1 MVAEVPENTPWVAAR
16 SSEAGMSV
24 EKSTELRGS
33 RASLLFHGASDV
45 ARSLPHVG
53 CGADAWATSSC
64 REAMAAPP
72 LLVSRSPWSLYPHL
86 TSPLGPSPPPP
97 YAPLPA
103 SFVLRP
109 ALSSLSTAPVT
120 AITTATRPY
129 APHLAVPF
137 TSSADGR
144 PGGSAGAGGGS
155 VAAAAAAGGA
165 EGKAALAVPGLG
177 EAKEGAAIV
186 AKKGEAG
193 GAAAGPGKGGAGEA
207 VAGGG
212 QGGEEASDM
221 AILSTL
227 AQYLWPKDNPDYRRR
242 VAAALTLLV
251 SAKLLNIQV
260 PFLFKHAIDSLSA
273 AAGATGATAAAAAAT
288 AASDPL
294 FFALFTTPSA
304 MLLGYGLARAGASA
318 CNGGA
323 CELRNA
329 VFANVA
335 QGTIRKVARQVFLHL
350 HDMDLSFHL
359 SRQTGALNRTIDRGT
374 RAINFILSSM
384 LFNVFPTLLEV
395 RFPPLPSC
403 SSLPQRCPATRP
415 ALIGLVS
422 SILAYKF
429 GPSFAVVTA
438 ATVTAYTV
446 FTLGITQ
453 VHLSTHLTL
462 NNPSPHP
469 SSPSLLV
476 AFLPSSLLSHI
487 FPSSLL
493 PFPPLSPFLPSPFLS
508 LLPSPPLPSPSL
520 PSPPLPSPPL
530 PSPPLPSPPLPS
542 PPLPS
547 PHPSPAFAGPPG
559 SVNAWQW
566 RTKFRQ
572 QMNKADNDSSSRAID
587 SLINYETV
595 KYFNNEEHEAAM
607 YDTFLKRY
615 EVAARKTQSSL
626 SLLNFGQN
634 AIFSAALAYT
644 MVMCGQ
650 GIAAGHMTI
659 GDLGRKGMSGGE
671 GGDLEKQ
678 GDGIWV
684 MVNGL
689 LFQLSLPLNFLGSVY
704 RETRQSLIDMHH
716 MFSLL
721 QLKPSVSDIPDAR
734 PLELKD
740 SSISLEGVTFGY
752 HDEKPILNGV
762 SLHVPGGKS
771 LAIVGPSGSDFPP
784 TGPPPF
790 YPISSFPTSFFP
802 PCPAFFSPSFFLLFP
817 FFSSLPAHP
826 SSLRSLVPPSRLQVL
841 FNDSIMYNIRYG
853 RPSAT
858 DEEVYEAARQAA
870 IHEQILEFPK
880 GYDTM
885 VGERGL
891 KVRENHEDSFFV
903 LNAFTQ
909 LSTFPKGYDTMVGEC
924 GLKISGGEKQRVAL
938 ARTFLKGAP
947 ILLCDEATSALDS
960 VTEGAILTALQS
972 LARNRTSIFVAHRLT
987 TAMQCDEIV
996 VLDEGRIIE
1005 RGNHASLLALNGTYA
1020 DMWRQQ
1026 NHPHGEEDAG
1036 EGEEGGEGEIRGV
1049 SASEHGGDRLAV
1061 VLGGDDD
1068 GVAHGK
1074 ADKAGN
1080 AAAGVDGNG
1089 RPIVHGAAARA
1100 S

>member
-1 MVAEVPENTPWVAAR
+1 
-16 SSEAGMSV
+16 MSL

-33 RASLLFHGASDV
+33 RATLLFHGSSDV

-72 LLVSRSPWSLYPHL
+72 LLHL
-86 TSPLGPSPPPP
+86 TSPQGPSPPPP
-97 YAPLPA
+97 YAALPA
-103 SFVLRP
+103 SFVLRS
-109 ALSSLSTAPVT
+109 ALSSLSAAPVS

-129 APHLAVPF
+129 APQLA
-137 TSSADGR
+137 
-144 PGGSAGAGGGS
+144 
-155 VAAAAAAGGA
+155 
-165 EGKAALAVPGLG
+165 AVV
-177 EAKEGAAIV
+177 GAA
-186 AKKGEAG
+186 
-193 GAAAGPGKGGAGEA
+193 GKGGAGEA

-227 AQYLWPKDNPDYRRR
+227 AHYLWPKDNPDYRRR

-318 CNGGA
+318 CN
-323 CELRNA
+323 ELRNA

-384 LFNVFPTLLEV
+384 LFNVFPTLLE
-395 RFPPLPSC
+395 
-403 SSLPQRCPATRP
+403 
-415 ALIGLVS
+415 IGLVS

-438 ATVTAYTV
+438 ATVTAYTA
-446 FTLGITQ
+446 FTLGIT
-453 VHLSTHLTL
+453 
-462 NNPSPHP
+462 
-469 SSPSLLV
+469 
-476 AFLPSSLLSHI
+476 
-487 FPSSLL
+487 
-493 PFPPLSPFLPSPFLS
+493 
-508 LLPSPPLPSPSL
+508 
-520 PSPPLPSPPL
+520 
-530 PSPPLPSPPLPS
+530 
-542 PPLPS
+542 
-547 PHPSPAFAGPPG
+547 
-559 SVNAWQW
+559 QW

-607 YDTFLKRY
+607 YDKFLKRY
-615 EVAARKTQSSL
+615 EEAARKTQSSL

-650 GIAAGHMTI
+650 GIGAGHMTI
-659 GDLGRKGMSGGE
+659 GDL
-671 GGDLEKQ
+671 
-678 GDGIWV
+678 V

-716 MFSLL
+716 MFNLL
-721 QLKPSVSDIPDAR
+721 NLKPSVTDIPDAR

-740 SSISLEGVTFGY
+740 CSISFHDVTFGY

-771 LAIVGPSGSDFPP
+771 LAIVGPSGSGKS
-784 TGPPPF
+784 TVLRLL
-790 YPISSFPTSFFP
+790 YRFFDVD
-802 PCPAFFSPSFFLLFP
+802 SGSIKVDGQDIRQVTIN
-817 FFSSLPAHP
+817 
-826 SSLRSLVPPSRLQVL
+826 SLRKSIGVVPQDTVL

-870 IHEQILEFPK
+870 IHEQILQFPK
-880 GYDTM
+880 GYDTL
-885 VGERGL
+885 VGER
-891 KVRENHEDSFFV
+891 
-903 LNAFTQ
+903 
-909 LSTFPKGYDTMVGEC
+909 

-1026 NHPHGEEDAG
+1026 NRPHGEDAEEG
-1036 EGEEGGEGEIRGV
+1036 EGGAGEEGSHGASSSEISRGREGRLLDGEGKVVGAGKEQ
-1049 SASEHGGDRLAV
+1049 GGDRLAV

-1080 AAAGVDGNG
+1080 AAAGADGDG
-1089 RPIVHGAAARA
+1089 RPVVHGTAAKA

>member
-1 MVAEVPENTPWVAAR
+1 MPTWSSLRCAIYRCGTRAAKGSGSGGAGGSNGGAGARGIRGADSWRRSARDVVEWSGDTWRHTGGQRCSRATGSLKDTGRAAEVPASAEWVAEGTAQAVSGWR
-16 SSEAGMSV
+16 RLTSMRLCDAASE
-24 EKSTELRGS
+24 
-33 RASLLFHGASDV
+33 V
-45 ARSLPHVG
+45 ARPGPHAG
-53 CGADAWATSSC
+53 CGADMWAKRGS
-64 REAMAAPP
+64 REAAAAAHLLHLTPPQDPCCPPLPRSAALAPSSRLPSLHPHAPTSLLSPSALPHTASLLHPASAPLHSPLSPPSAAPA
-72 LLVSRSPWSLYPHL
+72 SAI
-86 TSPLGPSPPPP
+86 T
-97 YAPLPA
+97 PA
-103 SFVLRP
+103 SL
-109 ALSSLSTAPVT
+109 
-120 AITTATRPY
+120 PY
-129 APHLAVPF
+129 HPRWAVPF
-137 TSSADGR
+137 TSGSDGKEGGRVGAGTEGAAAAGAAGGGRGKAAVSMSRLGEGKEAASSAEKTGEGR
-144 PGGSAGAGGGS
+144 VDAGTAVMGKEGPGAAVGGGVKGGAGGA
-155 VAAAAAAGGA
+155 VAAAA
-165 EGKAALAVPGLG
+165 
-177 EAKEGAAIV
+177 
-186 AKKGEAG
+186 
-193 GAAAGPGKGGAGEA
+193 
-207 VAGGG
+207 
-212 QGGEEASDM
+212 GGEEASDM
-221 AILSTL
+221 AILSSL
-227 AQYLWPKDNPDYRRR
+227 VQYLWPKDNPDYRRR

-273 AAGATGATAAAAAAT
+273 AAGATGATAAAAAAA

-318 CNGGA
+318 CN
-323 CELRNA
+323 ELRNA

-384 LFNVFPTLLEV
+384 LFNVFPTLLE
-395 RFPPLPSC
+395 
-403 SSLPQRCPATRP
+403 
-415 ALIGLVS
+415 IGLVS

-438 ATVTAYTV
+438 ATVTAYTA
-446 FTLGITQ
+446 FTLGIT
-453 VHLSTHLTL
+453 
-462 NNPSPHP
+462 
-469 SSPSLLV
+469 
-476 AFLPSSLLSHI
+476 
-487 FPSSLL
+487 
-493 PFPPLSPFLPSPFLS
+493 
-508 LLPSPPLPSPSL
+508 
-520 PSPPLPSPPL
+520 
-530 PSPPLPSPPLPS
+530 
-542 PPLPS
+542 
-547 PHPSPAFAGPPG
+547 
-559 SVNAWQW
+559 QW

-607 YDTFLKRY
+607 YDKFLQRY
-615 EVAARKTQSSL
+615 EGAARKTQSSL

-644 MVMCGQ
+644 MVMCGD

-659 GDLGRKGMSGGE
+659 GDL
-671 GGDLEKQ
+671 
-678 GDGIWV
+678 V

-716 MFSLL
+716 MFNLL
-721 QLKPSVSDIPDAR
+721 QLKPSVSDCPDAR
-734 PLELKD
+734 PLELRD
-740 SSISLEGVTFGY
+740 SSITLDNVTFGY

-771 LAIVGPSGSDFPP
+771 LAIVGPSGSGKS
-784 TGPPPF
+784 TVLRLL
-790 YPISSFPTSFFP
+790 YRFFDVD
-802 PCPAFFSPSFFLLFP
+802 SGTIKVDGQDIRKVTIN
-817 FFSSLPAHP
+817 
-826 SSLRSLVPPSRLQVL
+826 SLRKSIGVVPQDTVL

-880 GYDTM
+880 GYNTV
-885 VGERGL
+885 VGER
-891 KVRENHEDSFFV
+891 
-903 LNAFTQ
+903 
-909 LSTFPKGYDTMVGEC
+909 

-960 VTEGAILTALQS
+960 VTEGAILSALQS

-996 VLDEGRIIE
+996 VLDEGRIVE
-1005 RGNHASLLALNGTYA
+1005 RGNHASLLALNATYA

-1026 NHPHGEEDAG
+1026 NRPHGEEGEGGDEGEAGGVSDAG
-1036 EGEEGGEGEIRGV
+1036 GHGEGRLLDGQGKVVAGGKGQGQGQGGE
-1049 SASEHGGDRLAV
+1049 HGDRLAV
-1061 VLGGDDD
+1061 VLAGDDD

-1074 ADKAGN
+1074 ADKVGN
-1080 AAAGVDGNG
+1080 AAAVSGDGQARAIG
-1089 RPIVHGAAARA
+1089 HGAAARA

>member
-72 LLVSRSPWSLYPHL
+72 LLVSRAPLHL
-86 TSPLGPSPPPP
+86 TSLQGPSPPPP

-137 TSSADGR
+137 SKNADGR

-155 VAAAAAAGGA
+155 LAAAAAAGGA

-177 EAKEGAAIV
+177 GGKEGAVIV
-186 AKKGEAG
+186 DKKGEAG

-318 CNGGA
+318 CN
-323 CELRNA
+323 ELRNA

-384 LFNVFPTLLEV
+384 LFNVFPTLLE
-395 RFPPLPSC
+395 
-403 SSLPQRCPATRP
+403 
-415 ALIGLVS
+415 IGLVS

-438 ATVTAYTV
+438 ATVTAYIV
-446 FTLGITQ
+446 FTLGIT
-453 VHLSTHLTL
+453 
-462 NNPSPHP
+462 
-469 SSPSLLV
+469 
-476 AFLPSSLLSHI
+476 
-487 FPSSLL
+487 
-493 PFPPLSPFLPSPFLS
+493 
-508 LLPSPPLPSPSL
+508 
-520 PSPPLPSPPL
+520 
-530 PSPPLPSPPLPS
+530 
-542 PPLPS
+542 
-547 PHPSPAFAGPPG
+547 
-559 SVNAWQW
+559 QW

-659 GDLGRKGMSGGE
+659 GDL
-671 GGDLEKQ
+671 
-678 GDGIWV
+678 V

-704 RETRQSLIDMHH
+704 RETRQSLIDMQH

-771 LAIVGPSGSDFPP
+771 LAIVGPSGSGKS
-784 TGPPPF
+784 TVLRLL
-790 YPISSFPTSFFP
+790 YRFFD
-802 PCPAFFSPSFFLLFP
+802 ADSGSIKVDGQDIRQ
-817 FFSSLPAHP
+817 ATIG
-826 SSLRSLVPPSRLQVL
+826 SLRKSIGVVPQDTVL

-853 RPSAT
+853 RPTAT

-885 VGERGL
+885 VGER
-891 KVRENHEDSFFV
+891 
-903 LNAFTQ
+903 
-909 LSTFPKGYDTMVGEC
+909 

-1026 NHPHGEEDAG
+1026 NRPHGEDAG
-1036 EGEEGGEGEIRGV
+1036 EGEEGGEGEGRGA
-1049 SASEHGGDRLAV
+1049 SASEQGGDRLAV

-1080 AAAGVDGNG
+1080 AAAAVDGNG

>member
-1 MVAEVPENTPWVAAR
+1 
-16 SSEAGMSV
+16 
-24 EKSTELRGS
+24 
-33 RASLLFHGASDV
+33 
-45 ARSLPHVG
+45 
-53 CGADAWATSSC
+53 
-64 REAMAAPP
+64 MAAPP
-72 LLVSRSPWSLYPHL
+72 LLHL
-86 TSPLGPSPPPP
+86 TSPQGPSPPSP
-97 YAPLPA
+97 YAALPA
-103 SFVLRP
+103 SYVLRP
-109 ALSSLSTAPVT
+109 ALSSLSAAPVT
-120 AITTATRPY
+120 AVTSVTRPY

-137 TSSADGR
+137 TSSAHGR
-144 PGGSAGAGGGS
+144 LGGSAGAGGGS
-155 VAAAAAAGGA
+155 VPAAAAAGAA

-177 EAKEGAAIV
+177 EGKEGAAIV
-186 AKKGEAG
+186 GKKREAG
-193 GAAAGPGKGGAGEA
+193 GAAAGPGKGKTEGDGSGKAVVGASGKGGAGEA

-318 CNGGA
+318 CN
-323 CELRNA
+323 ELRNA

-384 LFNVFPTLLEV
+384 LFNVFPTLLE
-395 RFPPLPSC
+395 
-403 SSLPQRCPATRP
+403 
-415 ALIGLVS
+415 IGLVS

-429 GPSFAVVTA
+429 GPSFAVVTG
-438 ATVTAYTV
+438 ATVTAYTA
-446 FTLGITQ
+446 FTLGIT
-453 VHLSTHLTL
+453 
-462 NNPSPHP
+462 
-469 SSPSLLV
+469 
-476 AFLPSSLLSHI
+476 
-487 FPSSLL
+487 
-493 PFPPLSPFLPSPFLS
+493 
-508 LLPSPPLPSPSL
+508 
-520 PSPPLPSPPL
+520 
-530 PSPPLPSPPLPS
+530 
-542 PPLPS
+542 
-547 PHPSPAFAGPPG
+547 
-559 SVNAWQW
+559 QW

-659 GDLGRKGMSGGE
+659 GDL
-671 GGDLEKQ
+671 
-678 GDGIWV
+678 V

-721 QLKPSVSDIPDAR
+721 NLKPSVTDIPDAR

-740 SSISLEGVTFGY
+740 SSISFHDVTFGY

-771 LAIVGPSGSDFPP
+771 LAIVGPSGSGKS
-784 TGPPPF
+784 TVLRLL
-790 YPISSFPTSFFP
+790 YRFFDVDSGSITVDGQDIRQ
-802 PCPAFFSPSFFLLFP
+802 ATIN
-817 FFSSLPAHP
+817 
-826 SSLRSLVPPSRLQVL
+826 SLRKSIGVVPQDTVL

-885 VGERGL
+885 VGER
-891 KVRENHEDSFFV
+891 
-903 LNAFTQ
+903 
-909 LSTFPKGYDTMVGEC
+909 

-996 VLDEGRIIE
+996 VLDEGHIVE

-1026 NHPHGEEDAG
+1026 NRPHGEDAC
-1036 EGEEGGEGEIRGV
+1036 EGEEGGEGERRGV
-1049 SASEHGGDRLAV
+1049 SASEHDGDRLAV

-1080 AAAGVDGNG
+1080 AAAGVDGSG
-1089 RPIVHGAAARA
+1089 RPIVHGTAARA